1 MSKIKL
7 VPYNQLRG
15 LNFESFIGSK
25 INTELYQDIR
35 CINKTSMWDDRFRDF
50 SQKYNLKYLGE
61 VLERYEERGIVKT
74 KEDLRTLLVFTVQSI
89 HFESPDINTNQLDVF
104 ISKVEKISLDEKDI
118 FNIGVLLQSDSWVK
132 KIVDDKK
139 LCNTILDELENNDSL
154 SFEEKVWGMYSCW
167 NYVKSNKEFKGGNL
181 LERVGGP
188 EETCEKLLQ
197 VLSGIELEPLK
208 YIEDYYLYLM
218 LAEIASEE
226 SFFAKSKN
234 FKKKS
239 VCNQYKKLLS
249 LVKKEYTRDTVKSLV
264 PILGIDEDDLLCYN
278 YLLSEYSRYIHIDS
292 KVTSKG
298 SLRLCQAML
307 YALCKEEKCPTI
319 ILSEIRDK
327 IYSISQENDPERRR
341 SYYTYTKGKE
351 KATEIV
357 FENFSGKISKE
368 NFDVFLSLTGAKIED
383 YMFMVSQSFYYLLED
398 DYEEQFN
405 KISFYSKERLIESC
419 IRNSKD
425 KSLVERA
432 FSLYNQLEDASDLSV
447 QQLKN
452 LYSLEI
458 IDAKTDYKYTTT
470 VRFEGY
476 LLYLQDVLS
485 EAEYLDEL
493 KSFYSNINDIESRVF
508 GYIGKTSFVSDFNG
522 VIMSVLRG
530 LKIQEIAEKDLEL
543 ARKYQEFK
551 DNLFLVIYDVEDY
564 YEYLIGCL
572 KKDEY
577 KELMCLSDDDVTM
590 VSRAIYESLKEM
602 FDINQARYGI
612 RRIYAELEGMVLTE
626 AEKEAKERA
635 MLENKIQK
643 ELNDLKKTRRIYN
656 FDSALESDFAEEE
669 SFVLSVKDIF
679 IKKVKEENIIDG
691 TYEIGRGY
699 AVIDKLVKKGKINDN
714 ELLEFAKVCLKAV

>member
-7 VPYNQLRG
+7 VPYNQLKG
-15 LNFESFIGSK
+15 LNFENFIGNK
-25 INTELYQDIR
+25 VNAELYQDIR
-35 CINKTSMWDDRFRDF
+35 YINKVSKWDDRFRDF
-50 SQKYNLKYLGE
+50 SQKHNLKYLGE

-74 KEDLRTLLVFTVQSI
+74 KEDLRTLLVFAMQSMRL
-89 HFESPDINTNQLDVF
+89 ESPDINTNQLDVF
-104 ISKVEKISLDEKDI
+104 ISKVEKISLEEKDI
-118 FNIGVLLQSDSWVK
+118 FNIGVLLQSSSWIEKV
-132 KIVDDKK
+132 IDDKK
-139 LCNTILDELENNDSL
+139 LCDTILNELENNNSL

-167 NYVKSNKEFKGGNL
+167 KYVKLNKEFKGGNL
-181 LERVGGP
+181 LERVSST

-218 LAEIASEE
+218 LAEIANEE

-234 FKKKS
+234 FKNKA

-249 LVKKEYTRDTVKSLV
+249 LVKKEYTKDTIKSLV

-278 YLLSEYSRYIHIDS
+278 YLLSEYSRYVYIDS

-307 YALCKEEKCPTI
+307 YALCKEEKCPTV
-319 ILSEIRDK
+319 ILSEIREK
-327 IYSISQENDPERRR
+327 IYTISQESDPERRR
-341 SYYTYTKGKE
+341 GYYTYTKGKE

-368 NFDVFLSLTGAKIED
+368 NFDVFVILTGAKVED
-383 YMFMVSQSFYYLLED
+383 YRFMVSKSFYYLLEE

-405 KISFYSKERLIESC
+405 KISFYSKERLVENC
-419 IRNSKD
+419 IRNSTD
-425 KSLVERA
+425 KSLVKRA
-432 FSLYNQLEDASDLSV
+432 FNLYNQMEKVSDLSV
-447 QQLKN
+447 QQFKN

-476 LLYLQDVLS
+476 LLYLKDVLS
-485 EAEYLDEL
+485 ETEYLEEL
-493 KSFYSNINDIESRVF
+493 KSFYSNIDDIESRVF
-508 GYIGKTSFVSDFNG
+508 GYMGKADFVSAFNA
-522 VIMSVLRG
+522 VVLSVLKG
-530 LKIQEIAEKDLEL
+530 LKIQEIAERDLEL

-551 DNLFLVIYDVEDY
+551 DNLFLVTSDVEDY

-577 KELMCLSDDDVTM
+577 KELMCLSDDDVAT

-612 RRIYAELEGMVLTE
+612 RRMYTELEGMVLTE

-635 MLENKIQK
+635 MLEKKIQK
-643 ELNDLKKTRRIYN
+643 ELEDLKKTRRIYN

-691 TYEIGRGY
+691 SYEIGRGY
-699 AVIDKLVKKGKINDN
+699 SVIDKLVKKGKINDN